1 MLFSGGDFVL
11 YYASTRPLSMSELR
25 RLYELQFIVSS
36 YVQYVQTNIKNTSV
50 RSRLLQLISTAVT
63 LFSGSDARSFC
74 HNKQIS
80 PGVSGAAIF
89 MNCIV
94 LELC

>member
-1 MLFSGGDFVL
+1 MFWFTMYKRILKTPQSDLG
-11 YYASTRPLSMSELR
+11 
-25 RLYELQFIVSS
+25 
-36 YVQYVQTNIKNTSV
+36 
-50 RSRLLQLISTAVT
+50 ISAAAT